1 MHYIVGTR
9 FSIIVNAKAG
19 LFSRDKRF
27 KPGVNYMLINI
38 KPENNKYKYIFVGS
52 DRSTVEQEFASCR
65 EGDNFIANLRN
76 EVLPNYDVPADPID
90 TIED

>member
-9 FSIIVNAKAG
+9 ISITVNAKAG

-38 KPENNKYKYIFVGS
+38 KPENSKYKYVFVGS

-65 EGDNFIANLRN
+65 EGDKFIASLRN
-76 EVLPNYDVPADPID
+76 ETLPDYDAPANIID
-90 TIED
+90 TIAD

>member
-9 FSIIVNAKAG
+9 ISITVNAKAG

-38 KPENNKYKYIFVGS
+38 KPENSKYKYVFVGS

-65 EGDNFIANLRN
+65 EGDKFIASLKN
-76 EVLPNYDVPADPID
+76 ETLPNYDVPAEPID
-90 TIED
+90 TIAD